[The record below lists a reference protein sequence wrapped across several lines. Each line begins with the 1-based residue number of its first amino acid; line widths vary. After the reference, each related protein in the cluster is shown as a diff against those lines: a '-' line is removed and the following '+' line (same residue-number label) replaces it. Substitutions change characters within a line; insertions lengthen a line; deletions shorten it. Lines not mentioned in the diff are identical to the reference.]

1 MAVEIRNGKVLMSKD
16 EYDHL
21 IRTEFKLDQLMKLMY
36 KSATLSWRKDE
47 IRFDSDILTAY
58 MKATDSI
65 RYMDEYYRLMEEK
78 EHEKADQ

>member
-1 MAVEIRNGKVLMSKD
+1 MSVEIRNGKVLMSKD

-21 IRTEFKLDQLMKLMY
+21 IRSEFELDHLKRVMY

>member
-21 IRTEFKLDQLMKLMY
+21 IRTEFELDQLMKLMY

-65 RYMDEYYRLMEEK
+65 RYMDEYYRLLEEK
-78 EHEKADQ
+78 ENEKEKE